1 MRLIDYKQLITKIS
15 DQISHDDPT
24 HSENSER
31 KLVVHGDDNLYF
43 EMTLRKVAIAWSTNA
58 AVSVVTMYHLQGLQV
73 QVSGHIG
80 KISCPQMHQTSS
92 PRLITAEARGS
103 VCSSIW
109 CIWTKSVHLSIGHY
123 PMPTNMYH
131 VPKMPEIGAK
141 APKKHLRFPS
151 QASSSCF
158 VLTHVGLVFF
168 ISEASGQTLKCWP

>member
-1 MRLIDYKQLITKIS
+1 MMTPPSQKILKVRWS
-15 DQISHDDPT
+15 MVMTIW
-24 HSENSER
+24 
-31 KLVVHGDDNLYF
+31 NLGW
-43 EMTLRKVAIAWSTNA
+43 TLRKVAIAWSTNS
-58 AVSVVTMYHLQGLQV
+58 AVSVVTMYHLQGLRV

-123 PMPTNMYH
+123 PMTTNMYH

-141 APKKHLRFPS
+141 APKKTSPFSEPSVVVLLRLDSRRPS
-151 QASSSCF
+151 
-158 VLTHVGLVFF
+158 VFHQRS
-168 ISEASGQTLKCWP
+168 IRSNP